1 MAVELIERQAVLA
14 MLEEMA
20 GKLNSAPPAE
30 RATPLTKGM
39 RMALGSV
46 ADRVKSLPVTA
57 LRAPQSTKVV
67 SVSVH
72 CEYPACACESGECK
86 FWREA

>member
-1 MAVELIERQAVLA
+1 VAAELIERQAVLA

-39 RMALGSV
+39 RMALCSA
-46 ADRVKSLPVTA
+46 ADRVKSLPVIA
-57 LRAPQSTKVV
+57 LRAPRGNRAVPV
-67 SVSVH
+67 SQH
-72 CEYPACACESGECK
+72 CEYPACACQSGECK
-86 FWREA
+86 FWREQ